1 MASQELDYLAELM
14 TDFPVEGSR
23 VFSVEDAESLL
34 QLRYQALLDTL
45 VDSKEVLKRLR
56 SIPDEV
62 DFPAIFEPLTK
73 FLHLALFRGILS
85 NAGNYR
91 QPTEPKGGTVYF
103 GSQKGAQPRFIGTP
117 AGEIEQTLHQ
127 VFRHLSKNASNPVA
141 SAVIFYQQ
149 FVRVHPF
156 YDANGRICRLL
167 VSLYLDYHRCY
178 VNWDDLQ
185 HQGKWIRKLN
195 ACHDRQSQPKLY
207 DKYLDYL
214 VTHFLNY
221 VSDKSIFELRE

>member
-14 TDFPVEGSR
+14 ADFPVVGSR
-23 VFSVEDAESLL
+23 VNSVEDAESLL

-45 VDSKEVLKRLR
+45 VDSKELLKRLR
-56 SIPDEV
+56 SMPSGM
-62 DFPAIFEPLTK
+62 DFPPILEPLTR
-73 FLHLALFRGILS
+73 FLHLMLFKDILS

-91 QPTEPKGGTVYF
+91 QPTEPKGGIVYF
-103 GSQKGAQPRFIGTP
+103 GPQKGVRPRFTGTP
-117 AGEIEQTLHQ
+117 AGEIERALSD
-127 VFRHLSKNASNPVA
+127 VFRHLSKSADDPVA

-167 VSLYLDYHRCY
+167 VSLYLDYHRRY

-195 ACHDRQSQPKLY
+195 DCHNRQDQPELY
-207 DKYLDYL
+207 NRYLSYL
-214 VTHFLNY
+214 IAHFSNY
-221 VSDKSIFELRE
+221 VSDKSTFEL

>member
-1 MASQELDYLAELM
+1 MDYLAELM
-14 TDFPVEGSR
+14 TVFPVEDSEFG
-23 VFSVEDAESLL
+23 SVEDAESLL

-45 VDSKEVLKRLR
+45 VDSKEILKRLR
-56 SIPDEV
+56 SIPDG
-62 DFPAIFEPLTK
+62 DFPSLFGRLTK
-73 FLHLALFRGILS
+73 SLHRTLFRGILS

-91 QPTEPKGGTVYF
+91 QSTEPNGGIVYF
-103 GSQKGAQPRFIGTP
+103 GGQKGAQPRFTGTP
-117 AGEIEQTLHQ
+117 ASEIEQVLHK
-127 VFRHLSKNASNPVA
+127 VFRHLSKSAHTPVV

-185 HQGKWIRKLN
+185 RQGKWIRKLN
-195 ACHDRQSQPKLY
+195 ACHDRQHQPELY
-207 DKYLDYL
+207 NEYLGYL
-214 VTHFLNY
+214 VAHFSNY
-221 VSDKSIFELRE
+221 VSDKADFEPRQTSTNL